1 MICDRQI
8 AENATK
14 LHTASNMSTT
24 AIHIMTFRP
33 SFSCR
38 ALYAARRALFLLLIV
53 LSVLFCYRIFIHCMP
68 SAACTHPNG
77 TAPLTVHCK

>member
-1 MICDRQI
+1 MICGRQI

-53 LSVLFCYRIFIHCMP
+53 LSVFILLSDFYSLHAVCRLYT
-68 SAACTHPNG
+68 SRWHRT
-77 TAPLTVHCK
+77 L